1 MLQLRTHQVDYDSR
15 ADVFHLWH
23 LTDTHLGS
31 RACDEAALRRDIA
44 RVADDPFA
52 YWVFGGDWC
61 EFINP
66 TDRRF
71 DPAEVADWIRVRDLA
86 DIAKVQSDHAITL
99 FRPIATP
106 DKCLGA
112 IGGNHGL
119 TILNEFH
126 HDPHA
131 YICGE
136 LNIPNLG
143 YDGAFINLRF
153 KRAGGSIRSY
163 RIALLHG
170 WGGGR
175 QPGGKMNKLRDA
187 LAAYDADVILLGHLH
202 VRYRLAAM
210 TYSCTKHRIVT
221 KKRLAVIGGAYLDG
235 AGYAVRAGYPPAEL
249 GGVMISITPDK
260 NIIECLL

>member
-1 MLQLRTHQVDYDSR
+1 MLTLRNHVINYESR
-15 ADVFHLWH
+15 SDTFHLWH
-23 LTDTHLGS
+23 LTDFHLGS
-31 RACDEAALRRDIA
+31 IACDEKALKATIA
-44 RVADDPFA
+44 QIADDPFA
-52 YWVFGGDWC
+52 IWTGGGDFC

-71 DPAEVADWIRVRDLA
+71 DPIEVADWITVADLA
-86 DIAKVQSDHAITL
+86 DIALAQCNHTIGLLK
-99 FRPIATP
+99 PIA
-106 DKCLGA
+106 DKCLGS
-112 IGGNHGL
+112 IMGNHDEYI
-119 TILNEFH
+119 TRTHYRN
-126 HDPHA
+126 PHS
-131 YICGE
+131 YICGA
-136 LNIPNLG
+136 LGIPDLG
-143 YDGAFINLRF
+143 GDGAFINLRF

-187 LAAYDADVILLGHLH
+187 LAAYDADIILLGHLH